1 MRKNKQQE
9 QYQQW
14 ISEICPQ
21 AINSMRDLL
30 GDPNTSVNAKV
41 TLIGMILDRTLG
53 KAETPLRVMTDQD
66 SIDSAEEQLT
76 ALVSEIGAEL
86 GIAEAKDLQT
96 AEEEKTE

>member
-1 MRKNKQQE
+1 MRMNKQQE

-30 GDPNTSVNAKV
+30 GDPNTPVNAKV

-53 KAETPLRVMTDQD
+53 KAETPVRVTTEQD
-66 SIDSAEEQLT
+66 SIDSAEEQLMAIVNELNPELT
-76 ALVSEIGAEL
+76 AHDSEPEMP
-86 GIAEAKDLQT
+86 
-96 AEEEKTE
+96 AEEEEKP

>member
-30 GDPNTSVNAKV
+30 GDPSTPVNAKV

-53 KAETPLRVMTDQD
+53 KAETPVRVTTDQD
-66 SIDSAEEQLT
+66 SIDTAEEQLMAIVNELNPEFQT
-76 ALVSEIGAEL
+76 HDPETEMAAEDKK
-86 GIAEAKDLQT
+86 EQ
-96 AEEEKTE
+96 

>member
-1 MRKNKQQE
+1 MRRNKEHE
-9 QYQQW
+9 QYRQW
-14 ISEICPQ
+14 IAEICPQ
-21 AINSMRDLL
+21 AISSMRDLL
-30 GDPNTSVNAKV
+30 GDPNTPVNAKV

-86 GIAEAKDLQT
+86 GLAEAKDPQT

>member
-30 GDPNTSVNAKV
+30 GDPNTPVNAKV

-53 KAETPLRVMTDQD
+53 KAETPVRVTTDQD
-66 SIDSAEEQLT
+66 SIDTAEEQLMAIVNELNPELT
-76 ALVSEIGAEL
+76 AHDSEPEIP
-86 GIAEAKDLQT
+86 
-96 AEEEKTE
+96 AEEEQKQ

>member
-30 GDPNTSVNAKV
+30 GDPNTPVNAKV

-53 KAETPLRVMTDQD
+53 KAETLVRVTTDQD
-66 SIDSAEEQLT
+66 SIESAEEQLM
-76 ALVSEIGAEL
+76 AIVNEIGSEL
-86 GIAEAKDLQT
+86 GIAEADDKQ
-96 AEEEKTE
+96 AKEEEKTE